1 MASHDSKKAKV
12 VRHVFFLEVGGEGEG
27 ERGWWGG
34 RGRERWMGREREREV
49 GGEVEGERGGWGGRG
64 RERLVGR

>member
-27 ERGWWGG
+27 E
-34 RGRERWMGREREREV
+34 V
-49 GGEVEGERGGWGGRG
+49 GGEVKYFIEQGLRCFS
-64 RERLVGR
+64 